1 MCDSALTGSQ
11 DHHPGGARMLVV
23 GYRGTLRAA
32 STTVLR
38 LPRSA
43 NDDEVF
49 IDDQPPI
56 VGTILEPWLAKALDQ
71 LTERSAPNLLL
82 FRGATVPLES
92 LLLLLKE
99 RLIDVLTQAVGD
111 ASIAPGAHSSHWS
124 ASDILLKCPLLAPL
138 LRSVVAEWVS
148 ATITFLRRLHQDQH
162 WIAADLGLAGLP
174 SIEAVSGTTS
184 DAHPGGHFV
193 LRICFVGGCCLYYK
207 PRSVTGEWLWHGLLD
222 AVARIDPELRLPA
235 SRVLGDGSRLDYGWT
250 SSVFAEVEALAGN
263 CDEKANSDSAST
275 PDYWHAAGA
284 MLCLAQRARL
294 TDLHLG
300 NIVAT
305 PRGPAVT
312 DAECFATPDIHLLRN
327 DKVSPKH
334 AAISDAVGSLLSTGL
349 LPLRP
354 AIGYPD
360 VSGLFGHTAP
370 VSGVMLPKWVVSRD
384 GRYCLTAVEAE
395 LVAHPNLLAQ
405 TSAIAALP
413 QILSGYRHA
422 ADLLLRAR
430 ATLIGS
436 GTRWLAVLE
445 KVHAPRF
452 VVRDTLTYGML
463 LSQSLE
469 PQYLR
474 SRHRRQCAILSGLDA
489 CSVVRQPWSLVR
501 SEARDLLEM
510 HIPRLVVLPGTRT
523 LAASSGRRIARR
535 FTACTPAQAVIRQIE
550 GLSHES
556 IENVQVPA
564 LMSAIFVD
572 YVSNDR

>member
-1 MCDSALTGSQ
+1 MRDSALSGSQ
-11 DHHPGGARMLVV
+11 DHQTGGAGVLVV

-56 VGTILEPWLAKALDQ
+56 VGTILGPWLAKALDQ

-82 FRGATVPLES
+82 FQGATVPLES

-124 ASDILLKCPLLAPL
+124 ASDILLKYPLLAPL

-207 PRSVTGEWLWHGLLD
+207 PRPVTGEWLWHGLLD
-222 AVARIDPELRLPA
+222 AVARLDPELRLPA

-250 SSVFAEVEALAGN
+250 SSVFAEVEALAEN
-263 CDEKANSDSAST
+263 CDEKANSDSAGT
-275 PDYWHAAGA
+275 PGYWHAAGA

-312 DAECFATPDIHLLRN
+312 DAECFATPDPHLLRG
-327 DKVSPKH
+327 DKVSPNH
-334 AAISDAVGSLLSTGL
+334 GAISDAVGSLLSTGL

-354 AIGYPD
+354 ATGYPD

-384 GRYCLTAVEAE
+384 GRYRLTAVEAE

-510 HIPRLVVLPGTRT
+510 HVPRLVVLPGSRT
-523 LAASSGRRIARR
+523 LAAGSGRRIASR

-550 GLSHES
+550 ELSHES
-556 IENVQVPA
+556 IENVQAPA